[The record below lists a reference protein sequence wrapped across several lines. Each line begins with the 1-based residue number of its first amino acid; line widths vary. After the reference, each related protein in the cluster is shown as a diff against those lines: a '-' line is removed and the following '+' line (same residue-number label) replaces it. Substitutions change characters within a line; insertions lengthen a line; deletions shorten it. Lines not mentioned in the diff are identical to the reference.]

1 MYNEKF
7 LFIFDFLMFFLVFIV
22 IIIVV
27 RNIDLNVFFFEIM
40 SMDN

>member
-1 MYNEKF
+1 MYNERF
-7 LFIFDFLMFFLVFIV
+7 FFILGFLMFFLVFIV

-27 RNIDLNVFFFEIM
+27 RNIDLYVFFFEIM

>member
-1 MYNEKF
+1 MCNERLF
-7 LFIFDFLMFFLVFIV
+7 FIFDFFMFFLVFIV

-27 RNIDLNVFFFEIM
+27 RNIDLYVFFFEIM

>member
-22 IIIVV
+22 IIVV
-27 RNIDLNVFFFEIM
+27 RNIDLNVFFLKL
-40 SMDN
+40 

>member
-1 MYNEKF
+1 MYNERF
-7 LFIFDFLMFFLVFIV
+7 FFIFDLLMFFLVFIV